1 MVKRGASINE
11 VDKSRDQFTPLHCAA
26 YYGSLEV
33 IYFYIVKF
41 FGFFSFFLSLHL
53 YQCLH
58 WLLWKGADTTMATP
72 KGWTAAHIAAI
83 RGQYACL
90 QVDY

>member
-41 FGFFSFFLSLHL
+41 FGFFSFFSLFAYTSVFIGYYGRAQIQQWQL
-53 YQCLH
+53 Q
-58 WLLWKGADTTMATP
+58 KDGP
-72 KGWTAAHIAAI
+72 QHI
-83 RGQYACL
+83 L
-90 QVDY
+90 QQFVDNMLVYK